1 MRGWILNDGECRP
14 RIAVRKVTLR
24 GRAAYELELNKSS
37 SCSSSR
43 LDHEAEIG
51 LAFRDNTAK
60 GIIDRGF
67 VER

>member
-1 MRGWILNDGECRP
+1 MDIYSTTANVDHELRFE
-14 RIAVRKVTLR
+14 VTLC

-37 SCSSSR
+37 PFR

-60 GIIDRGF
+60 GVIDRGF